1 MTKVKTRK
9 SILGL
14 NWVKLKPAEDKSKS
28 SLGLEI
34 PYWFWTSDVLKFN
47 KKKSLSFL
55 LKKEK
60 EIINKYPSTGD
71 GGTGLANSLTS
82 RYQFYNFLRL
92 KSPALE
98 GLQKHGTS
106 SYSMLQKFK
115 GLTYYVLFI
124 TITLIFT
131 QNVKECTYGRAV
143 RAYLV
148 FVS

>member
-71 GGTGLANSLTS
+71 GGRAPPHTPCLL
-82 RYQFYNFLRL
+82 L
-92 KSPALE
+92 KIIYE
-98 GLQKHGTS
+98 
-106 SYSMLQKFK
+106 FR
-115 GLTYYVLFI
+115 I
-124 TITLIFT
+124 
-131 QNVKECTYGRAV
+131 
-143 RAYLV
+143 
-148 FVS
+148 